1 MTAQSGEGPALFRP
15 FALRGLT
22 LRNRIVVSPM
32 CQYLAEEGR
41 PGAWHLAHHARFA
54 LSGVGAAI
62 VEATAVT
69 RDGRITHGCTGLW
82 DDGQVEPWSAVCRL
96 YREQGVAVGVQINHA
111 SAKAATAR
119 PWEGAGPLPLDGPE
133 PAWETIGPS
142 DVPMRDGWRPPRPAT
157 VAELHGLVDAFAAA
171 AARAVRAGFD
181 FVEIHGAHGYLLHE
195 FLSPITNRRTDTFG
209 GSLAG
214 RLRLPLIVAEAVRA
228 VIPTAMPLLWR
239 ASLTDNVEGGLTL
252 ADSIVLAK
260 ELKARGVDLM
270 DCSSGGVGA
279 PVSLMHQTMPLGYQV
294 PLAEAVRREAAIPTM
309 AVGLIVDPHQA
320 EAILAEGKADLV
332 ALARELIANPAWSYH
347 AALALGVADPEALL
361 PLPYAFYLRRRA
373 QSQGR

>member
-1 MTAQSGEGPALFRP
+1 MTGEGPMLFRP
-15 FALRGLT
+15 FALRGMT

-41 PGAWHLAHHARFA
+41 PGAWHMAHHARFA

-69 RDGRITHGCTGLW
+69 RDGRMSHGCTGLW
-82 DDGQVEPWSAVCRL
+82 EDAQIEPWAAVCRL
-96 YREQGVAVGVQINHA
+96 YHEQGIPVGVQLNHS
-111 SAKAATAR
+111 SAKGATAR

-142 DVPMRDGWRPPRPAT
+142 DVPMREGWRPPRPAT
-157 VAELHGLVDAFAAA
+157 VAELHGIVEAFVAATR
-171 AARAVRAGFD
+171 RALQAGFD
-181 FVEIHGAHGYLLHE
+181 FIEIHGAHGYLLHE
-195 FLSPITNRRTDTFG
+195 FLSPITNRRQDEFG

-214 RLRLPLIVAEAVRA
+214 RLRLPLLVAEAIRA
-228 VIPTAMPLLWR
+228 AIPPAMPLLYR
-239 ASLTDNVEGGLTL
+239 ASLTDGVEGGLTL
-252 ADSIVLAK
+252 ADSIVLSR
-260 ELKARGVDLM
+260 ELKARGVDLV
-270 DCSSGGVGA
+270 DCSAGGVGA
-279 PVSLMHQTMPLGYQV
+279 PVSLMHQKMPPGYQV
-294 PLAEAVRREAAIPTM
+294 PLADAVRREAGIPTM
-309 AVGLIVDPHQA
+309 AVGLITDPHQA

-347 AALALGVADPEALL
+347 AALALGVDDPEALL